1 MVADDLSKT
10 DADFGNLDSSYW
22 EYYVTLIFVSCFHDL
37 AFVEESYIC
46 VLLEPFLQVLPF
58 PIEFFFSPGK
68 MSSIASLIFLVEKL
82 GRRLAFYP
90 PPPSVP
96 WLDCGRVHESGLI
109 RR

>member
-1 MVADDLSKT
+1 MVADDLSET

-22 EYYVTLIFVSCFHDL
+22 EYYVTLILVPCFHDL

-46 VLLEPFLQVLPF
+46 VLLVPFLQVLPF
-58 PIEFFFSPGK
+58 PIELFFSPGK

-90 PPPSVP
+90 LPPPFPGWTAGGCMRAV
-96 WLDCGRVHESGLI
+96 
-109 RR
+109 